1 MRGINHVAVWVAGI
15 VQFMFG
21 AGWYTALGNA
31 WMAAIGKT
39 EAQLSTEHGA
49 SPLPYIIALGS
60 ALVVAYTI
68 AWLLPK
74 VGEQSAGGGAKVG
87 ATLALALVA
96 TTLAT
101 NYGFEA
107 RPLSLWLINAGYMV
121 AGMTWMGAIIGAWKK
136 KA

>member
-21 AGWYTALGNA
+21 AGWYTALGSA
-31 WMAAIGKT
+31 WRAAIGKT
-39 EAQLSTEHGA
+39 EEQLLTEHGA

-74 VGEQSAGGGAKVG
+74 AGEQSAGGGAKMG

-107 RPLSLWLINAGYMV
+107 RPLSLWLINPGYMV